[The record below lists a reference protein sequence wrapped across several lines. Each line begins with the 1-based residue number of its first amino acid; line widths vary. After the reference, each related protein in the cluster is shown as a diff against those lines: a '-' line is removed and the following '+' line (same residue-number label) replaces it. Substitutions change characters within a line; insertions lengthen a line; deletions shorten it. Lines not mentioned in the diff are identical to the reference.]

1 MSKALPKN
9 SAAIMSLAAK
19 KASRKRHAGD
29 DEDFEETIES
39 STIEYGPTAPKVKNI
54 VSGKELMDN
63 FGGSTKIYKQHLPH
77 NTMYEVT
84 NLRTVD
90 VHGTDQ
96 AVYMDAKLI
105 MQALDEEDGEDE
117 EVNRELTEQ
126 GSSIITSNFSDF
138 NGAEINDLIQCTA
151 PRSIAKSWLTGG
163 ITKEHIDNTIL
174 FMINEHYDRDHEA
187 NKFMQNVH
195 FNYQYYF
202 GADLTPEVIEA
213 VKEGNVEGSVFKAF
227 FVSCLEVSAEFKK
240 RNEKFCKATDRYDV
254 DKPQRANVKR
264 AVSRAFK

>member
-1 MSKALPKN
+1 MSKTIPKT
-9 SAAIMSLAAK
+9 SATVMSLAK

-29 DEDFEETIES
+29 EEDFEETMES
-39 STIEYGPTAPKVKNI
+39 TMEYGPTAPKVKNV

-63 FGGSTKIYKQHLPH
+63 FGGSTKIFKQHLPH
-77 NTMYEVT
+77 NTLFEVV

-96 AVYMDAKLI
+96 AVYMDAKLV
-105 MQALDEEDGEDE
+105 MQAVVEEDE
-117 EVNRELTEQ
+117 EAEEGSQVDQEATE
-126 GSSIITSNFSDF
+126 GIVTTNFTDF

-151 PRSIAKSWLTGG
+151 PRSIAKSWVTGG
-163 ITKEHIDNTIL
+163 ITKDHIDNTML
-174 FMINEHYDRDHEA
+174 FMINESYDRDHEA

-202 GADLTPEVIEA
+202 GADLTAEVIEA
-213 VKEGNVEGSVFKAF
+213 LKEGTVDASEAFKVF
-227 FVSCLEVSAEFKK
+227 FVSCLEKSAEFKK
-240 RNEKFCKATDRYDV
+240 RNEKYCKASERYAA

>member
-1 MSKALPKN
+1 MSKVTKN
-9 SAAIMSLAAK
+9 SAGAAVMSVGK
-19 KASRKRHAGD
+19 KVSRKRHAGD
-29 DEDFEETIES
+29 EEDFEEMTES

-63 FGGSTKIYKQHLPH
+63 FGGSTKMYKEHLPH
-77 NTMYEVT
+77 NTVYEIT

-96 AVYMDAKLI
+96 AVYMDAKIL
-105 MQALDEEDGEDE
+105 MQAVDEDE
-117 EVNRELTEQ
+117 EANRELTE
-126 GSSIITSNFSDF
+126 GSSIIGSNFLDY

-151 PRSIAKSWLTGG
+151 PRSIAKSWVSGG

-174 FMINEHYDRDHEA
+174 FMINESYDRNHES
-187 NKFMQNVH
+187 NKFMSNVH

-202 GADLTPEVIEA
+202 GADLTPEVVEA
-213 VKEGNVEGSVFKAF
+213 VKEGGVETSEAFKTF

-240 RNEKFCKATDRYDV
+240 RNEKFCKATERYAA

-264 AVSRAFK
+264 AVQRAFK

>member
-1 MSKALPKN
+1 MSKTIPKT
-9 SAAIMSLAAK
+9 SATVMSLAK

-29 DEDFEETIES
+29 EEDFEETMES
-39 STIEYGPTAPKVKNI
+39 TMEYGPTAPKVKNV

-63 FGGSTKIYKQHLPH
+63 FGGSTKIFKQHLPH
-77 NTMYEVT
+77 NTLFEVV

-96 AVYMDAKLI
+96 AVYMDAKLV
-105 MQALDEEDGEDE
+105 MQAVDEDE
-117 EVNRELTEQ
+117 EADQEATE
-126 GSSIITSNFSDF
+126 GSSIVTTNFTDF

-151 PRSIAKSWLTGG
+151 PRSIAKSWVTGG
-163 ITKEHIDNTIL
+163 ITKDHIDNTML
-174 FMINEHYDRDHEA
+174 FMINESYDRDHEA

-202 GADLTPEVIEA
+202 GADLTAEVIEA
-213 VKEGNVEGSVFKAF
+213 LKEGTVDASEAFKVF
-227 FVSCLEVSAEFKK
+227 FVSCLEKSAEFKK
-240 RNEKFCKATDRYDV
+240 RNEKYCKATERYAA

>member
-1 MSKALPKN
+1 MSKVTKN
-9 SAAIMSLAAK
+9 SAAAVMSLAK

-29 DEDFEETIES
+29 DEDFEETMES

-96 AVYMDAKLI
+96 AVYMDAKLV
-105 MQALDEEDGEDE
+105 MQALEEDEEDE
-117 EVNRELTEQ
+117 EADRVTE
-126 GSSIITSNFSDF
+126 GSSIITSNFTDF

-163 ITKEHIDNTIL
+163 ITKEHIDNTML
-174 FMINEHYDRDHEA
+174 FMINESYDRNHEA

-213 VKEGNVEGSVFKAF
+213 VKEGNVETSEAFKAF

-240 RNEKFCKATDRYDV
+240 RNEKFCKATERYAA

-264 AVSRAFK
+264 AVQRAFIK